1 MSGNGN
7 CDQDFFFLQLL
18 LSLKGKFGLPP
29 LGETRRHQR
38 SATHNYM
45 HAYVRVSK
53 PTGLAAYSLR
63 RVDLGSLS
71 CTLDGFGLCVYARAQ
86 QAPKASLHMNLTRFS
101 KEKSPTKFLPKPN
114 PAASVFPDGHPSKYS
129 TGSTWL
135 NFADLTRSGVS
146 HVPTA
151 SSSFLP
157 RFVSSK
163 ILF

>member
-1 MSGNGN
+1 MYTDSTIWVT
-7 CDQDFFFLQLL
+7 LL

-86 QAPKASLHMNLTRFS
+86 QAPKASLHMNLIRFS
-101 KEKSPTKFLPKPN
+101 EEKSPTKFLQKPYSS
-114 PAASVFPDGHPSKYS
+114 PTRVSFPDGSPIQAL
-129 TGSTWL
+129 TGPDV
-135 NFADLTRSGVS
+135 A
-146 HVPTA
+146 
-151 SSSFLP
+151 
-157 RFVSSK
+157 
-163 ILF
+163 